1 VSLYSYVWICVNGLR
16 ICSVPT
22 ERGGELMA
30 FMKSKGYMDVK
41 LEPKSK
47 TVGG

>member
-1 VSLYSYVWICVNGLR
+1 MTYSYVWLCVDGVR
-16 ICSVPT
+16 ICSLPQ
-22 ERGGELMA
+22 ERGNEMVA
-30 FMKSKGYMDVK
+30 FMKSKGFVDVK